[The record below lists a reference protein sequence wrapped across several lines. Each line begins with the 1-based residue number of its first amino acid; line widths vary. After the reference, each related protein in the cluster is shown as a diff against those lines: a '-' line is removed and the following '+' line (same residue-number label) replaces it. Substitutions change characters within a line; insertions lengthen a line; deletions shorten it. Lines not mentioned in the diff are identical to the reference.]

1 LNNTIHS
8 TMTLEEAIIQK
19 KRIRLFTYSVSDY
32 IEHRMK
38 EVLALIF
45 NRYQRPDMVPPVYT
59 CLKELL
65 INAVK
70 ANFKNIYFEGY
81 SSKNDSENIIDYEMA
96 LKLFKLELSR
106 ENASYLEN
114 LARKFDMM
122 AEVII
127 QTTGEF
133 LNITVINP
141 VEMTDR
147 EKATVQNK
155 LECASR
161 YDDISEYF
169 IENDDPADTDGTDEG
184 AGLGIILISMM
195 LRNMGEGRGYFN
207 IISENNKTTAN
218 LKIPLPLVK

>member
-1 LNNTIHS
+1 
-8 TMTLEEAIIQK
+8 MTLEEAINQN
-19 KRIRLFTYSVSDY
+19 KRIRMFTYSVSDY

-38 EVLALIF
+38 EVLSLIF
-45 NRYQRPDMVPPVYT
+45 NRYRRPDMVPPVYT

-81 SSKNDSENIIDYEMA
+81 SSKNESENVIEYEMA

-114 LARKFDMM
+114 LARRSDMR

-127 QTTGEF
+127 QTSGDF
-133 LNITVINP
+133 LNITVTNP

-147 EKATVQNK
+147 EKASVQNK

-169 IENDDPADTDGTDEG
+169 IDNDDQNDEDNTDEG

-195 LRNMGEGRGYFN
+195 LRNMGAGCGVFK
-207 IISENNKTTAN
+207 ITSENHKTTAY
-218 LKIPLPLVK
+218 LKIPLTLDH